1 MRIQGLAGTMGSA
14 VLVLSSVAEVEAG
27 IRTDR
32 LSGKR
37 LEAWRSIVAV
47 VLAEDRA
54 GRSLHPALRRL
65 WDGVEASGHA
75 VYVELPESKS
85 RRSYVAG
92 RFAVTKVDPEG
103 KAHEAVLVMDLSAID
118 RVSTG
123 PGAARADGFIPLAEL
138 GKKQRYVE
146 VLGHELAHAAW
157 TFAEADR
164 ARLAKPF
171 SGEVG
176 ELVRESRENGGE
188 VERVSRQVEASAE
201 AAEKVIW
208 AELVAG
214 QQAR

>member
-1 MRIQGLAGTMGSA
+1 MRIQGLVGTAGSM
-14 VLVLSSVAEVEAG
+14 VLVLSGVAGVEAG

-37 LEAWRSIVAV
+37 LEAWRSIVAI
-47 VLAEDRA
+47 VLAEDASSRP
-54 GRSLHPALRRL
+54 RHPELRRL
-65 WDGVEASGHA
+65 WDTVKASGHS
-75 VYVELPESKS
+75 VFVELPESKS
-85 RRSYVAG
+85 RRAYVAG

-118 RVSTG
+118 RVSTA

-138 GKKQRYVE
+138 GKKVRYAE

-188 VERVSRQVEASAE
+188 VDRVSRQVEASAE
-201 AAEKVIW
+201 AAEQVIW